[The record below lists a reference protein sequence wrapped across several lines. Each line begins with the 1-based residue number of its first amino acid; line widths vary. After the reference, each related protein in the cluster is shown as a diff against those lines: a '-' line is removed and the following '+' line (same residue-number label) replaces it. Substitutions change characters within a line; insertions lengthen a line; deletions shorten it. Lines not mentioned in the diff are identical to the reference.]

1 MESDRFSIYVTM
13 PTGSTL
19 ENADQ
24 VVRVIEERLAG
35 FPEKQDL
42 ISRIRETD
50 AELTLVLKEDYR
62 QIGKRS
68 ITDIKSDVQTRLR
81 TINGAEISLSEA
93 GSGGGRGGGGSGDMM
108 GGMGSFMRLL
118 GIGENR
124 ERIVI
129 KGSVLTLCAGG
140 GGFSLLPRRTGVHPQ
155 YPCLLQSPAA
165 GDSSRFRPDPADLLR
180 YLSPEHSFRPHISEP
195 GDFVRDFFQ
204 GGGGYLRYHHP

>member
-24 VVRVIEERLAG
+24 VVHVIEERLDG

-68 ITDIKSDVQTRLR
+68 IADIKSDVQTRLR

-93 GSGGGRGGGGSGDMM
+93 GGGTGRGGSGSGDMM
-108 GGMGSFMRLL
+108 GGMAAS
-118 GIGENR
+118 
-124 ERIVI
+124 
-129 KGSVLTLCAGG
+129 CA
-140 GGFSLLPRRTGVHPQ
+140 FWVSARTG
-155 YPCLLQSPAA
+155 S
-165 GDSSRFRPDPADLLR
+165 GS
-180 YLSPEHSFRPHISEP
+180 
-195 GDFVRDFFQ
+195 
-204 GGGGYLRYHHP
+204 

>member
-24 VVRVIEERLAG
+24 VVHVIEERLAG

-68 ITDIKSDVQTRLR
+68 IADIKSDVQTRLR
-81 TINGAEISLSEA
+81 AINGAEISLSEA
-93 GSGGGRGGGGSGDMM
+93 GGGGSRGGSGSGDMM
-108 GGMGSFMRLL
+108 GGVGSFMRLL

-129 KGSVLTLCAGG
+129 KGSDFDLMQRVAE
-140 GGFSLLPRRTGVHPQ
+140 
-155 YPCLLQSPAA
+155 
-165 GDSSRFRPDPADLLR
+165 DFR
-180 YLSPEHSFRPHISEP
+180 Y
-195 GDFVRDFFQ
+195 
-204 GGGGYLRYHHP
+204 